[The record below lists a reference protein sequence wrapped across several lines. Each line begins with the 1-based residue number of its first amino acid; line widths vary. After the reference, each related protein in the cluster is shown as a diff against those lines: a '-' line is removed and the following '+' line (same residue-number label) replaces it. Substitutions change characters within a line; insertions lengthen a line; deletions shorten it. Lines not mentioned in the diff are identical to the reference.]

1 MRAPVGLD
9 QSGGGAHMEALAV
22 HRHNRVNKE
31 SREGWRMGINQA
43 AGSAT
48 PVLFFKNDVYNF
60 VFVCFCS

>member
-9 QSGGGAHMEALAV
+9 QSGGAAHMEALAV

-31 SREGWRMGINQA
+31 SREGWRMDINQA

-48 PVLFFKNDVYNF
+48 PVLCFKNDVY
-60 VFVCFCS
+60 